1 MVTDSVCEG
10 GAVTFRKLRERE
22 LYEGHLF
29 SLVEAEFE
37 GPGGATFT
45 RAIVRYL
52 GAVGVVPV
60 HDDGTVSL
68 VRQYRA
74 SAEGD
79 VLEIPAGV
87 RDIGGEDPLE
97 TAKRELAE
105 EVGLAAATWELLTS
119 YWVAIGFSDERFWC
133 YLATGLSAVDKAPA
147 SHEEEHMT
155 VERVALADVPALIAS
170 GEIEDAKT
178 IIGLLLAREVLGV
191 R

>member
-1 MVTDSVCEG
+1 M
-10 GAVTFRKLRERE
+10 TFRKLREHTV
-22 LYEGHLF
+22 YEGHLF
-29 SLVEAEFE
+29 SLVEADFE
-37 GPGGATFT
+37 GPGGEEFS
-45 RAIVRYL
+45 RAVVRHP

-74 SAEGD
+74 AAESD

-87 RDIGGEDPLE
+87 RDEEGEAPLE

-105 EVGLAAATWELLTS
+105 EVGLAAGRWQQLTA

-133 YLATGLSAVDKAPA
+133 YLATELNKVDKAPA
-147 SHEEEHMT
+147 SHEEEHMI
-155 VERVALADVPALIAS
+155 VERVALSDVPSLVAH
-170 GEIEDAKT
+170 GTIEDAKT
-178 IIGLLLAREVLGV
+178 IIGLLLAREFLGV

>member
-1 MVTDSVCEG
+1 M
-10 GAVTFRKLRERE
+10 R
-22 LYEGHLF
+22 H
-29 SLVEAEFE
+29 
-37 GPGGATFT
+37 P
-45 RAIVRYL
+45 

-74 SAEGD
+74 AAETT

-87 RDIGGEDPLE
+87 RDEEGEEPLE

-105 EVGLAAATWELLTS
+105 EVGLAARDWRALTT
-119 YWVAIGFSDERFWC
+119 YWVATGFSDERFWC
-133 YLATGLSAVDKAPA
+133 YLARGLTEADRAPA

-155 VERVALADVPALIAS
+155 IERVALGDVPRLIAA

-178 IIGLLLAREVLGV
+178 IIGLLLARESLRVT
-191 R
+191 

>member
-1 MVTDSVCEG
+1 M
-10 GAVTFRKLRERE
+10 TFRKLSERTV
-22 LYEGHLF
+22 YEGHLF
-29 SLVEAEFE
+29 SLVEADFQ
-37 GPGGATFT
+37 GPDGEPFS
-45 RAIVRYL
+45 RAVVRHP

-74 SAEGD
+74 AAETT

-87 RDIGGEDPLE
+87 RDEDGEQPLD

-105 EVGLAAATWELLTS
+105 EVGLAAREWQALTT

-133 YLATGLSAVDKAPA
+133 YLATGLTAADKAPA
-147 SHEEEHMT
+147 SQEEEHMT
-155 VERVALADVPALIAS
+155 IERVLLDEVPALIAR

-178 IIGLLLAREVLGV
+178 IIGLLMAREVLGV
-191 R
+191 RQ

>member
-1 MVTDSVCEG
+1 M
-10 GAVTFRKLRERE
+10 TFRKLREKTV
-22 LYEGHLF
+22 YDGYLF
-29 SLVEAEFE
+29 SLVEADFE
-37 GPGGATFT
+37 GPDGETFS
-45 RAIVRYL
+45 RAVVRHP

-60 HDDGTVSL
+60 HEDGTVSL

-74 SAEGD
+74 AAETT

-87 RDIGGEDPLE
+87 RDEEGEEPLE

-105 EVGLAAATWELLTS
+105 EVGLAAAHWQALTC

-133 YLATGLSAVDKAPA
+133 YLATDLSDIPHAPA

-155 VERVALADVPALIAS
+155 VERVALADVPALIAR

-178 IIGLLLAREVLGV
+178 IIGLLLAREVVGET
-191 R
+191 RPRP

>member
-1 MVTDSVCEG
+1 M
-10 GAVTFRKLRERE
+10 TFRKLREQT
-22 LYEGHLF
+22 LYEGYLF
-29 SLVEAEFE
+29 SLAEAEFE
-37 GPGGATFT
+37 GPGGETFT
-45 RAIVRYL
+45 RAVVRHP

-74 SAEGD
+74 AAEAN

-87 RDIGGEDPLE
+87 RDQEGEEPLE

-105 EVGLAAATWELLTS
+105 EVGLAAEEWRPLTS

-133 YLATGLSAVDKAPA
+133 YLARNLSAVDIAPA

-155 VERVALADVPALIAS
+155 VERVALTDVPGLIAS

-178 IIGLLLAREVLGV
+178 IIGLLLARELLGV

>member
-1 MVTDSVCEG
+1 MV
-10 GAVTFRKLRERE
+10 FRKVREQTV
-22 LYEGHLF
+22 YEGHLF

-37 GPGGATFT
+37 GPDGEPFS
-45 RAIVRYL
+45 RAVVRHP
-52 GAVGVVPV
+52 GAVGVVPL

-74 SAEGD
+74 AAETE

-87 RDIGGEDPLE
+87 RDEDGEEPLD

-105 EVGLAAATWELLTS
+105 EVGLAASTWRALTS

-133 YLATGLSAVDKAPA
+133 YLATDLRDAEMAPA
-147 SHEEEHMT
+147 SQEEEHMT
-155 VERVALADVPALIAS
+155 VERVALADVPSLIEA

-178 IIGLLLAREVLGV
+178 IIGLLLARTVLG
-191 R
+191 